1 VQNFVRI
8 PTGKVAL
15 DRVEGALDGI
25 DTRIGLCLLND
36 RVLLQA
42 YLAELSAK
50 VSRACTKG
58 LSTS

>member
-25 DTRIGLCLLND
+25 DTRIVLCLLND

-42 YLAELSAK
+42 YLAELS

-58 LSTS
+58 LSTA